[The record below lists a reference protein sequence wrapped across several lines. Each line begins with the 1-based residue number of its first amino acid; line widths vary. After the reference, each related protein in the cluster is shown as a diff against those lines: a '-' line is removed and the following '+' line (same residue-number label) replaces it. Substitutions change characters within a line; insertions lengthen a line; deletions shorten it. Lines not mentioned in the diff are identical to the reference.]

1 MDGGLPGSSVHGISQ
16 PSILECVVISYSMD
30 FLILSETLVAPYP
43 VIYYIHS
50 FQRVGPGY
58 VWGIRGISVAF
69 PTSVAFHSHT
79 HYLIPSLFPLFLHS

>member
-1 MDGGLPGSSVHGISQ
+1 
-16 PSILECVVISYSMD
+16 MD
-30 FLILSETLVAPYP
+30 FLILSETLVVPYP

-58 VWGIRGISVAF
+58 VWGMRGINVAF
-69 PTSVAFHSHT
+69 PTSVAFHSYT